1 MLSLALAQQLKEAGL
16 EWKPALH
23 DFFTVPGVEFD
34 RRLFVLEDMLSTVE
48 FRHGQLIV
56 TFQGVV
62 EWALDFV
69 YLQDVLWIPTES
81 QLREQIESRL
91 RGEEP
96 PILMLFSTADGYRC
110 DIRRHG
116 EYLSFESFTVSDAY
130 AAALLHL
137 LQNP

>member
-1 MLSLALAQQLKEAGL
+1 MLSLDVAQQLKEAGL
-16 EWKPALH
+16 DWTPALH
-23 DFFTVPGVEFD
+23 DFFTVPDVDLD
-34 RRLFVLEDMLSTVE
+34 RRLFVLEDMMSTVE
-48 FRHGQLIV
+48 LRNGQLIV

-69 YLQDVLWIPTES
+69 YLKDVLWIPTES
-81 QLREQIESRL
+81 QLREQVESRL

-96 PILMLFSTADGYRC
+96 PILMLFSTVDGYRC
-110 DIRRHG
+110 DIRQKGDYR
-116 EYLSFESFTVSDAY
+116 SFESFTVSDVY